1 MTKLKFGKNEYWK
14 PTPKK
19 VRKIADAISGACVF
33 SGGLTSLNGHPIV
46 GTIIFATGFLA
57 KILSNFFSEDKLTKS
72 AKPTK
77 TV

>member
-1 MTKLKFGKNEYWK
+1 MKFGLKEYWK
-14 PTPKK
+14 PTPKTI
-19 VRKIADAISGACVF
+19 RKAADAISGACVF

-57 KILSNFFSEDKLTKS
+57 KILSNFFSEDES
-72 AKPTK
+72 AK